1 MIEWVQAHWMAVAGS
16 IVSVIAL
23 GWLPFT
29 RVVLR
34 KGLSVVMSEAFL
46 KELFFDLAGKYV
58 KSTKTKLDDKFLTQ
72 LKNSF

>member
-1 MIEWVQAHWMAVAGS
+1 MIEWLQANWIAIAGS

-29 RVVLR
+29 RVLIR
-34 KGLSVVMSEAFL
+34 KGIGVLMSETFL
-46 KELFFDLAGKYV
+46 RELFFDLAEKYV
-58 KSTKTKLDDKFLTQ
+58 KSTKTKLDDTFLKQ

>member
-1 MIEWVQAHWMAVAGS
+1 MIEWLQANWIAIAGS

-29 RVVLR
+29 RVLIR
-34 KGLSVVMSEAFL
+34 KGIGVVMSETFL
-46 KELFFDLAGKYV
+46 KELFFDLAEKYV
-58 KSTKTKLDDKFLTQ
+58 KSTKTKLDDTFLKQ

>member
-34 KGLSVVMSEAFL
+34 KGLNVVMSEAFL
-46 KELFFDLAGKYV
+46 KELFFDLAEKYV
-58 KSTKTKLDDKFLTQ
+58 KSTKTKLDDKFLKQ

>member
-29 RVVLR
+29 RVILR
-34 KGLSVVMSEAFL
+34 KGINVVMSEAFL
-46 KELFFDLAGKYV
+46 KELFFDQAEKYV
-58 KSTKTKLDDKFLTQ
+58 K
-72 LKNSF
+72 

>member
-1 MIEWVQAHWMAVAGS
+1 MEWIQAHWMTVAGS
-16 IVSVIAL
+16 LAGVVAL

-34 KGLSVVMSEAFL
+34 KGIGVLLSETFL
-46 KELFFDLAGKYV
+46 KELFFDLAEKYTR
-58 KSTKTKLDDKFLTQ
+58 STKTKLDDKFLNQ

>member
-29 RVVLR
+29 RVILR
-34 KGLSVVMSEAFL
+34 KGINVVMSEAFL
-46 KELFFDLAGKYV
+46 KELFFDQAEKYV
-58 KSTKTKLDDKFLTQ
+58 KSTKTKLDDKFLKQ